1 MMSRVKYGNFLRQVQ
16 NDVESEI
23 RFKSAGRLT
32 FFGEPWTPGDP
43 TTFRSGVFCTPGTSF
58 ECVKRK
64 RPRSGAWTNTE
75 ILGSEIANRY

>member
-1 MMSRVKYGNFLRQVQ
+1 MVNEIGVTNNGFFLRQVK

-23 RFKSAGRLT
+23 LVRLKSARRLT

-58 ECVKRK
+58 KFAKKV
-64 RPRSGAWTNTE
+64 SF
-75 ILGSEIANRY
+75 